1 MALASRVNRRSK
13 ILTIGL
19 KRTHLSAIYKNVTY
33 KNAGSNDPAS
43 ADGFAVMVLW
53 LLSPAFYETAVL
65 GHSFLL
71 ALQLFG
77 QFIAVFN
84 MR

>member
-1 MALASRVNRRSK
+1 MALASRVNRPSK

-19 KRTHLSAIYKNVTY
+19 KRTHLSAIYKN
-33 KNAGSNDPAS
+33 AGSNEPVY
-43 ADGFAVMVLW
+43 ADGFVVMVLW
-53 LLSPAFYETAVL
+53 LLSPAFFYETAVL